1 MKTTFVQRLKN
12 EIKYLKDKDWSL
24 EEMGNFWNNLDEY
37 DDINSTIYPYKKRF
51 TNSKKLFDEINLNNF
66 VPKKCLDLQTRTGNG
81 SIFWSK
87 IFSDIEFYISD
98 FSINFLEKSKINLK
112 EKNINF
118 KDFHI
123 KKFPLPFENNFF
135 EFTLSYET
143 IEHIADYKRFFS
155 EIVRVTKK
163 NGIIILTC
171 PNISWEIVH
180 FLAAILNINH
190 SEGPHTFLKKKYIDD
205 LIIEHNL
212 ELLNYNTTIFLPFNN
227 NFSIKLDNLL
237 NKYTPKYLKEKL
249 FLRHS
254 YILRKNN

>member
-1 MKTTFVQRLKN
+1 MTTTFLQRLKN
-12 EIKYLKDKDWSL
+12 EIGYLKSKSWTL
-24 EEMGNFWNNLDEY
+24 EEMGEFWNNLNEY

-51 TNSKKLFDEINLNNF
+51 SNSKKLFEESNLNNF

-87 IFSDIEFYISD
+87 IFKDLEFYISD
-98 FSINFLEKSKINLK
+98 FSFNFLEKSKKNLT

-123 KKFPLPFENNFF
+123 KKFPLPFVSNFF

-143 IEHIADYKRFFS
+143 IEHIADYKLFFS
-155 EIVRVTKK
+155 ELVRVTKK
-163 NGIIILTC
+163 EGIIILTC

-180 FLAAILNINH
+180 FIAAIFNFNH
-190 SEGPHTFLKKKYIDD
+190 SEGPHTFLKKKYIDN
-205 LIIEHNL
+205 LILEHNL
-212 ELLNYNTTIFLPFNN
+212 ELLNYNTTIFFPFNN
-227 NFSIKLDNLL
+227 KYSIKIDKLLDIYL
-237 NKYTPKYLKEKL
+237 PKLIKEKL

-254 YILRKNN
+254 YILKKNI